1 VALSLP
7 DESESAPVT
16 AHFAST
22 WALSDKEQTVAA
34 WVFQHRQ
41 TAGLGTDNLP
51 ASEGLHL
58 PLVAGVRVTGVLS
71 LHFHDATLL
80 SPAQRDLLD
89 AFIRQIALVFDRER
103 LRDAETQA
111 KFLAESER
119 MGTMLLNS
127 VSHELRTPLAAIS
140 SVASGLRTAGDLN
153 SAQQSLTVELD
164 EATRRLNR
172 LVRNLLDLSRL
183 EAGHLRMNTDWHD
196 LRDLLRSA
204 MQNLGQSLGR
214 HELKTVVPGDFPP
227 VKLDAIL
234 TEQILVNLLGNAAV
248 HTPPGTKVEFSA
260 RTEADQLVLRVA
272 DNGPG
277 LPPGDTARWFD
288 RFQRGPDAV
297 AGGTGI
303 GLSLVKGFVEA
314 QGGSVSAENL
324 STGGALFTVKLP
336 LTKLPPVPEEKE

>member
-1 VALSLP
+1 
-7 DESESAPVT
+7 VT
-16 AHFAST
+16 T
-22 WALSDKEQTVAA
+22 
-34 WVFQHRQ
+34 
-41 TAGLGTDNLP
+41 
-51 ASEGLHL
+51 
-58 PLVAGVRVTGVLS
+58 
-71 LHFHDATLL
+71 L

-140 SVASGLRTAGDLN
+140 SVASGLRAAGELN
-153 SAQQSLTVELD
+153 AAQQSLTVELD

-204 MQNLGQSLGR
+204 MQNLGQSLSQ
-214 HELKTVVPGDFPP
+214 HEIKMDVPNDFPP
-227 VKLDAIL
+227 VKLDAVL
-234 TEQILVNLLGNAAV
+234 TEQILVNLLGNAAL

-260 RTEADQLVLRVA
+260 RAKADHLVLRVA
-272 DNGPG
+272 DTGPG

-303 GLSLVKGFVEA
+303 GLSLVKGFAEA
-314 QGGSVSAENL
+314 QGGSVSAENRP
-324 STGGALFTVKLP
+324 SGGALFTVKLP

>member
-1 VALSLP
+1 MSL
-7 DESESAPVT
+7 
-16 AHFAST
+16 
-22 WALSDKEQTVAA
+22 Q
-34 WVFQHRQ
+34 
-41 TAGLGTDNLP
+41 
-51 ASEGLHL
+51 
-58 PLVAGVRVTGVLS
+58 
-71 LHFHDATLL
+71 FHDPTPLP
-80 SPAQRDLLD
+80 PAQRDLLD

-140 SVASGLRTAGDLN
+140 SVASGLRAAGELN
-153 SAQQSLTVELD
+153 AAQQSLTVELD

-183 EAGHLRMNTDWHD
+183 EAGHLRLNADWHD

-204 MQNLGQSLGR
+204 LQNLGQSLSR
-214 HELKTVVPGDFPP
+214 HELKTDIPNHFPP

-248 HTPPGTKVEFSA
+248 HTPPGTQVEFSA
-260 RTEADQLVLRVA
+260 RTEVDQLVLRVA
-272 DNGPG
+272 DHGPG
-277 LPPGDTARWFD
+277 LPPGDTAKWFD
-288 RFQRGPDAV
+288 RFQRGPAAV

-303 GLSLVKGFVEA
+303 GLSLVKGFAEA
-314 QGGSVSAENL
+314 QGGRVSAANQAG
-324 STGGALFTVKLP
+324 GGAVFTVKLP
-336 LTKLPPVPEEKE
+336 LTKLPPVPEETE

>member
-1 VALSLP
+1 
-7 DESESAPVT
+7 
-16 AHFAST
+16 
-22 WALSDKEQTVAA
+22 LSDKERTVAA
-34 WVFQHRQ
+34 WAFQQRQ
-41 TAGLGTDNLP
+41 PAGCGTDNLP

-58 PLVAGVRVTGVLS
+58 PLVAGAHATGVLS
-71 LHFHDATLL
+71 LRFHDATPL

-89 AFIRQIALVFDRER
+89 AFVRQIALVFDRER

-140 SVASGLRTAGDLN
+140 SVASGLCAAGELN
-153 SAQQSLTVELD
+153 AAQQSLTVELD

-172 LVRNLLDLSRL
+172 LVRNLLDLSQL

-196 LRDLLRSA
+196 LRDLVRSA
-204 MQNLGQSLGR
+204 QQNLGRALSG
-214 HELKTVVPGDFPP
+214 HEVKLDIPNHFPP
-227 VKLDAIL
+227 VKLNAVL

-248 HTPPGTKVEFSA
+248 HTPPGTQVEVMA
-260 RTEADQLVLRVA
+260 RAQEGQLVLRVA

-277 LPPGDTARWFD
+277 LPAGDASRWFD
-288 RFQRGPDAV
+288 RFQRGPNAV

-303 GLSLVKGFVEA
+303 GLSLVKGFTEV
-314 QGGSVSAENL
+314 QGGTVRAENRPG
-324 STGGALFTVKLP
+324 GGALFTIKLP
-336 LTKLPPVPEEKE
+336 LTKLPPVPEEPE